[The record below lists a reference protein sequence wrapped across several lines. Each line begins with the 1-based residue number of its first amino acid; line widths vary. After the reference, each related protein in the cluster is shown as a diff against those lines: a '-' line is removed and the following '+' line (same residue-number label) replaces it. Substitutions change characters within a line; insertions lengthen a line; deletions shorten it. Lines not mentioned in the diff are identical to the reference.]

1 MCICMQILLYIDVLI
16 IFHILYIYLYIYIC
30 PDSQDVIDC
39 IMKQLFSSPP
49 HKSWLISLSHTQTHT
64 QLKLGLVKIYLHFFT
79 PPNVSKC
86 RYIYLEHVI
95 VQYEQFGMYQM
106 SNGPCFSENHRSELA
121 ADKAICSSEIKDI
134 YIPHWEMPKPLVHSG

>member
-1 MCICMQILLYIDVLI
+1 MSGFPGCNRLHHEATFFLPTPQIMADFLVPYPNPHSTQIGAGKNLFTFLY
-16 IFHILYIYLYIYIC
+16 
-30 PDSQDVIDC
+30 P
-39 IMKQLFSSPP
+39 
-49 HKSWLISLSHTQTHT
+49 
-64 QLKLGLVKIYLHFFT
+64 

>member
-1 MCICMQILLYIDVLI
+1 MSGFPGCNRLHHEATFFLPTPQIMAD
-16 IFHILYIYLYIYIC
+16 F
-30 PDSQDVIDC
+30 
-39 IMKQLFSSPP
+39 
-49 HKSWLISLSHTQTHT
+49 LSHTQTHT

-134 YIPHWEMPKPLVHSG
+134 YTSLGNA